1 VLLLGGL
8 LVVDDDVLLA
18 RATRRALAQH
28 FADVRIAYDA
38 DSALRQISERVPA
51 VVLTDY
57 EFADGGTADRLIQTL
72 ARECPRTRVVLYS
85 ASQPERWKRLV
96 DQGWIAAT
104 LVKPCIELWRLIFAV
119 RGSRN

>member
-18 RATRRALAQH
+18 RATRRALAQY
-28 FADVRIAYDA
+28 FPDVRVAYDA
-38 DSALRQISERVPA
+38 DSALRLIAERVPA

-57 EFADGGTADRLIQTL
+57 EFAAGTADRLIQTL
-72 ARECPRTRVVLYS
+72 AREAPRTRVVLYS

-96 DQGWIAAT
+96 DHGWIAAT
-104 LVKPCIELWRLIFAV
+104 LVKPCIDLARLVSAV